1 MLRKSLLT
9 LGATLLFALVLFMV
23 YGIVEKVIAMKAAG
37 EKKLTLTS
45 VPFFNTD
52 STNYRVDSANPIL
65 LVHFN
70 SECEHCQ
77 YELAELSKNLD
88 ALQHATILLMSTEN
102 IAVIKKTAQNFGLV
116 NTQNIKFLK
125 INRDNVFENFGPLS
139 TPHILI
145 YNEDS
150 KLVKEFKGET
160 KIEAILQY
168 LPQ

>member
-1 MLRKSLLT
+1 
-9 LGATLLFALVLFMV
+9 
-23 YGIVEKVIAMKAAG
+23 
-37 EKKLTLTS
+37 
-45 VPFFNTD
+45 
-52 STNYRVDSANPIL
+52 
-65 LVHFN
+65 
-70 SECEHCQ
+70 
-77 YELAELSKNLD
+77 
-88 ALQHATILLMSTEN
+88 
-102 IAVIKKTAQNFGLV
+102 V